1 MKARRLCRR
10 SSMTYS
16 IFCIRACFSPAR
28 VALAGTLFSFSIL
41 TPVHAQ
47 TAAEG
52 PASSRPTTAPSE
64 AVPER
69 DVNPPG
75 RLIDPASEAAGSVV
89 EIHGTVFER
98 YREDTSRDTSAR
110 SLRGFVTYG
119 NTSITYNPTHTLS
132 AYVRFGFELQSP
144 RTGGRDYNTN
154 YYRGTTGFRGAANFD
169 RYGFVYHN
177 ARQGLTINIGRQDE
191 GLDASGTLYNQ
202 TYKVGL
208 HTFLD
213 GVALIQRLK
222 SGTIQAYAFSEDQ
235 YQTKDTRNGLYAL
248 RGTYGLSKS
257 TTLGVTLAHFAS
269 SADNTR
275 AGVATTTN
283 YEGDAV
289 LTFGASQVTLEYAQS
304 DAHSQNELYYAGEQ
318 YRLSPLDTIP
328 VFTYRV
334 GKNADIGQGTE
345 YDNARHGTRYIYGHF
360 FTLRVQGVLFYEAAR
375 QLSGSG
381 KSTSTR
387 VTLLYSF

>member
-1 MKARRLCRR
+1 MQAQAVPVFLGI
-10 SSMTYS
+10 S
-16 IFCIRACFSPAR
+16 A
-28 VALAGTLFSFSIL
+28 LFSFLALLGLSA
-41 TPVHAQ
+41 PAHAQ
-47 TAAEG
+47 AAPAG
-52 PASSRPTTAPSE
+52 SASSPPATAPDE

-75 RLIDPASEAAGSVV
+75 QLIGPASEVGGSLF
-89 EIHGTVFER
+89 EAHGTVFER
-98 YREDTSRDTSAR
+98 YREDTSRDAAAR

-119 NTSITYNPTHTLS
+119 NAVVTYNPAPVFS
-132 AYVRFGFELQSP
+132 VYVRFGFEVQSP

-169 RYGFVYHN
+169 RYGVVYHDT
-177 ARQGLTINIGRQDE
+177 RHGLTINLGRQDE
-191 GLDASGTLYNQ
+191 ALDASSTLYNQ
-202 TYKVGL
+202 SYKVGL

-213 GVALIQRLK
+213 GLGLIQQLK
-222 SGTIQAYAFSEDQ
+222 SGTVQAYAFSEDQ
-235 YQTKDTRNGLYAL
+235 YRTRDTRNGLYAL
-248 RGTYGLSKS
+248 RGTYKPG
-257 TTLGVTLAHFAS
+257 TAVTLGLTLAHFAS
-269 SADNTR
+269 SADNSR

-289 LTFGASQVTLEYAQS
+289 FAQGASQFTLEYAKS
-304 DAHSQNELYYAGEQ
+304 DAETQNDLYYAGDQ
-318 YRLSPLDTIP
+318 YHLTSRDAIT
-328 VFTYRV
+328 VFTYKV

-345 YDNARHGTRYIYGHF
+345 YDNARRGTRYIFGHF
-360 FTLRVQGVLFYEAAR
+360 FTPRVQGVIFYEAAH